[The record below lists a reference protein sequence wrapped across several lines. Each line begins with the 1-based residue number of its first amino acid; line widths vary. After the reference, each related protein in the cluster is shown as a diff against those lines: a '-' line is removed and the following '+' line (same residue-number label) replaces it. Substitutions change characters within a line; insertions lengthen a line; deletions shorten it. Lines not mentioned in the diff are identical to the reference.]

1 MRRYEA
7 LKEITEILKDELV
20 VCNLGDPSREL
31 YNIKDRSENF
41 YMMGSM
47 GLSSSIAFGLA
58 ISQPKRKVWCIDGD
72 GSILMNLGSLST
84 IANTNPDNLTLIII
98 DNGSYGSTGDQKT
111 HTSLK
116 TKLDIIAKGAGFD
129 SIMVIRDQNKIST
142 TLKNLDKGCHFIL
155 IKTMPGNK
163 SVGNIPLSPIQI
175 KNRFINSI
183 TKR

>member
-7 LKEITEILKDELV
+7 LEEITEILTDELV

-31 YNIKDRSENF
+31 YNIKDRLENF

-84 IANTNPDNLTLIII
+84 IANNVPSNLTLIIV
-98 DNGSYGSTGDQKT
+98 DNGSYGSTGDQLTYT
-111 HTSLK
+111 HGK
-116 TKLDIIAKGAGFD
+116 TKLEIIAQGAGFE
-129 SIMVIRDQNKIST
+129 SISVIENKSEISPI
-142 TLKNLDKGCHFIL
+142 LKNLGWGCHLVL
-155 IKTMPGNK
+155 IKTMPGSEK
-163 SVGNIPLSPIQI
+163 VENIPLLPEDI
-175 KNRFINSI
+175 KERFMNLIL
-183 TKR
+183 K